1 VDIDVD
7 RARWR
12 GTLNFRVLHT
22 LQIGVE
28 VNPGVEEIGPLVT
41 WFLLTETERRPA
53 AFLGTSSDRIGTP
66 EGNQSYYLTLA
77 KYVPQLRSGPY
88 VSLNWSDYDD
98 AFNIPFG
105 VNVEL
110 GRGFS
115 VRPMYDGQR
124 THLMASWT
132 NGRIG
137 VSALY
142 VWLENPGVSV
152 SVGF

>member
-1 VDIDVD
+1 MD

-12 GTLNFRVLHT
+12 GTLNFRVLRT
-22 LQIGVE
+22 LMLGVE
-28 VNPGVEEIGPLVT
+28 VNPEVEEIGPLVT
-41 WFLLTETERRPA
+41 WFLVTETERRPA
-53 AFLGTSSDRIGTP
+53 VFLGTSSDRIGTP

-77 KYVPQLRSGPY
+77 KYVPALRSGPY
-88 VSLNWSDYDD
+88 VSLNWSEYDD
-98 AFNIPFG
+98 GFNVPFG

-115 VRPMYDGQR
+115 VRPMYDGHR
-124 THLMASWT
+124 SHLMASWT

-142 VWLENPGVSV
+142 VWLEHPGVSV
-152 SVGF
+152 SLGF